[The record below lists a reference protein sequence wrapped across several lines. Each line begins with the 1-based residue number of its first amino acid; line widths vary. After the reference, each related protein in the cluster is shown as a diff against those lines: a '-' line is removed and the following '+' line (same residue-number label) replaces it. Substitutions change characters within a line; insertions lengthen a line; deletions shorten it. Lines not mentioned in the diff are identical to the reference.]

1 MFDSACCNMF
11 TSEIPAVNCEVLHK
25 VQVLV
30 SASGHDSIVKES
42 ECLEGGAHAKETESK
57 TNTDGPVSAD
67 NENPHIGSDTLEG
80 ATNDDPLDVAIAASA
95 LGQSTPSGG

>member
-80 ATNDDPLDVAIAASA
+80 ATNDDPLDVAIAAPA